1 MKSAWCG
8 PRPRLR
14 SFADLVLRGGS
25 FPRRH
30 TDALSDFQ
38 DFFVKPQWR
47 DGNRISLLENGE
59 QFFPRVFEAIDAARR
74 EVLLE
79 TFIWF
84 DDVVGRA
91 LQAVLLRAAKRG
103 VAIDVM
109 VDGYGSPDLSPA
121 FIGALTAAGV
131 RFHLFDPRRKVFGF
145 RTNLF
150 RRMHRKIVVVD
161 AERAFVG
168 GINYAADHLLDYG
181 AEAKQD
187 YAAELEGPIVDD
199 IHRFARSAIAPPGS
213 NRRWRQREAG
223 ARPGSRPTRGTA
235 QILFVTRDNR
245 DHRDDIERH
254 YRVAIRSARRE
265 VIIANAYFFPGY
277 RLLRELRRAARRG
290 VSVHLILQ
298 GQPDMPIVK
307 IAAGLL
313 YDYLLNS
320 GVTIHEYLARPL
332 HGKVALTDD
341 EWATI
346 GSSNL
351 DPLSLSLNLEANVM
365 VRDPGFNRQL
375 RGSLQ
380 NLMAHHC
387 ERLGLADAPRRTLWR
402 ALVGAFVFHFLR
414 RFPAWA
420 GWLPA
425 HAHRLTSL
433 TPRASPM
440 HAASGATAETRSV
453 AQASEDVIAA
463 TASGP
468 TQSAV
473 VAAEASNERTA
484 AEGAP
489 GSDASESGEARD
501 KGGRPEGGADRV
513 SEQGSYPS

>member
-1 MKSAWCG
+1 
-8 PRPRLR
+8 
-14 SFADLVLRGGS
+14 
-25 FPRRH
+25 
-30 TDALSDFQ
+30 
-38 DFFVKPQWR
+38 VKPQWR

-59 QFFPRVFEAIDAARR
+59 QFYPRVFQSIDAARQ

-91 LQAVLLRAAKRG
+91 LQAVLLNAAKRG
-103 VAIDVM
+103 VRVDVT
-109 VDGYGSPDLSPA
+109 VDGYGSPDLSSG

-131 RFHLFDPRRKVFGF
+131 RFHVFDPRRKVFGF

-150 RRMHRKIVVVD
+150 RRMHRKIVVID
-161 AERAFVG
+161 AARAFVG
-168 GINYAADHLLDYG
+168 GINYSADHLFDFG
-181 AEAKQD
+181 PQAKQD

-199 IHRFARSAIAPPGS
+199 IHRFARSAIAPVGGK
-213 NRRWRQREAG
+213 RRWRRRGIAASTLSQA
-223 ARPGSRPTRGTA
+223 AVGTA
-235 QILFVTRDNR
+235 QALFVTRDNR

-254 YRVAIRSARRE
+254 YRVAIRGARRE

-320 GVTIHEYLARPL
+320 GVTIHEYCMRPL

-351 DPLSLSLNLEANVM
+351 DPLSLSLNLEAIVV
-365 VRDPGFNRQL
+365 VRDQAFNQQL
-375 RGSLQ
+375 RRSLQ
-380 NLMAHHC
+380 DLMQNHC
-387 ERLGLADAPRRTLWR
+387 ERLGLADAPKRTLWR
-402 ALVGAFVFHFLR
+402 ALVGAIVFHFLR

-425 HAHRLTSL
+425 HVPRLASL
-433 TPRASPM
+433 PPRA
-440 HAASGATAETRSV
+440 GT
-453 AQASEDVIAA
+453 
-463 TASGP
+463 
-468 TQSAV
+468 SAV
-473 VAAEASNERTA
+473 ASAPAGGAREA
-484 AEGAP
+484 GI
-489 GSDASESGEARD
+489 SEAGREARQALKKAIEAGAAIQQAGSMTGAGTTGTVVALD
-501 KGGRPEGGADRV
+501 GDDGPMRDETGRLQGGA
-513 SEQGSYPS
+513 EQVTEQENKAP